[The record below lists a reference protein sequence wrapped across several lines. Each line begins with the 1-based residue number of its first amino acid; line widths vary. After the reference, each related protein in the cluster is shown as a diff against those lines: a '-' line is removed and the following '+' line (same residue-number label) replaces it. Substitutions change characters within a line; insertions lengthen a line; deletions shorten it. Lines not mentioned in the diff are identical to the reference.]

1 MPIVNSNSNTN
12 SNAYA
17 TNSNAYAIRV
27 LNVRE
32 IKDRPGCYRFSAEVN
47 GVKIYGMQYIT
58 YTNKN
63 GKLTSFV
70 SFPSYKGSDGK
81 FYNICY
87 FPIENDSEEF
97 KSIEKQLKQ
106 LILG

>member
-17 TNSNAYAIRV
+17 IRV
-27 LNVRE
+27 LKVRE
-32 IKDRPGCYRFSAEVN
+32 VKDRPSCYRFNAEVN
-47 GVKIYGMQYIT
+47 GVTIYGMQYIT

-63 GKLTSFV
+63 GKEMSFV

-81 FYNICY
+81 FYNICQ
-87 FPIENDSEEF
+87 FPIENDSREF
-97 KSIEKQLKQ
+97 QTIEKQISDLLK
-106 LILG
+106 

>member
-17 TNSNAYAIRV
+17 IRV
-27 LNVRE
+27 IKVRE
-32 IKDRPGCYRFSAEVN
+32 VKDRPGCYRFNAEVN
-47 GVKIYGMQYIT
+47 GVTIYGMQYIT

-63 GKLTSFV
+63 GKETSFV

-81 FYNICY
+81 FYKHCY
-87 FPIENDSEEF
+87 FPIENGSKEF
-97 KSIEKQLKQ
+97 QTIEKQISDLLK
-106 LILG
+106 